1 MFVDEV
7 IAAAVDDAG
16 QLAPR
21 VVGVGG
27 VGFLCVAGDVAVGI
41 LNCNRSENFHHIAL
55 LVQRVEVVGVG
66 RAVVFGELEAK
77 GAALGVVGEHHDFGR
92 SAFSDFLPNDLA
104 VQRPVLMLCAVDVLR
119 RANPVGIVG
128 VFARLAA
135 GGELRKL
142 ASVLPR
148 QATVAL

>member
-1 MFVDEV
+1 MLVDEV
-7 IAAAVDDAG
+7 VAAAVEDAG

-27 VGFLCVAGDVAVGI
+27 VGLLCVAGDVAVGI
-41 LNCNRSENFHHIAL
+41 LDRNGSENLHHVAL

-66 RAVVFGELEAK
+66 RAVVLRELEAK
-77 GAALGVVGEHHDFGR
+77 RAALGIVGEHHDFGG

-119 RANPVGIVG
+119 RANPVGVVG
-128 VFARLAA
+128 VFARLTA
-135 GGELRKL
+135 GRDLRKL
-142 ASVLPR
+142 AAVLPR
-148 QATVAL
+148 QAAVAL